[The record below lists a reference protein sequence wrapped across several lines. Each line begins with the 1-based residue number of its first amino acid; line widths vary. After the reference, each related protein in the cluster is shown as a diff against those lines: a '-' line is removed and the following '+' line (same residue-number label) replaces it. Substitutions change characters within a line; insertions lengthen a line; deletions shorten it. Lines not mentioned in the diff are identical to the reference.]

1 MPRNKRVF
9 PFFLDGGIQE
19 VTTAS
24 DSWDG
29 TSSFIEVTGS
39 GATSLTVGI
48 TDAYDRPIP
57 HGTMLVVKKTT
68 DNYNGVTINP
78 SADFSLN
85 DSTTVLKGG
94 DSMALFVFKGPSTT
108 NDKGEWVELVK
119 VTDESTRNLSS
130 VIVGG
135 TATFSNQ
142 IRKENNGTTTAAGG
156 TDAVTA
162 ATLGS
167 IDHPV
172 YFVSSDDA
180 AKGVKLNAIPSNN
193 TTITLINTSAT
204 AMKLYP
210 DGISRNT
217 INGAA
222 SIDLAANAVVRVYYT
237 AGAVYVG

>member
-19 VTTAS
+19 VNTTS

-39 GATSLTVGI
+39 GATALTVGI

-68 DNYNGVTINP
+68 DNYNNVTINP
-78 SADFSLN
+78 SADFSSR
-85 DSTTVLKGG
+85 DGTTTLQGG

-142 IRKENNGTTTAAGG
+142 IRKENDGTTTAADG
-156 TDAVTA
+156 TDAGTA

-172 YFVSSDDA
+172 YFVSSDA
-180 AKGVKLNAIPSNN
+180 ATKGVKLDATPPVS
-193 TTITLINTSAT
+193 TTITLINTSGT

-210 DGISRNT
+210 DGATRTT

-222 SIDLAANAVVRVYYT
+222 SIDLAANAVVRVYY
-237 AGAVYVG
+237 AASALHVG

>member
-19 VTTAS
+19 VTTTS

-29 TSSFIEVTGS
+29 TSSFIEVIGS
-39 GATSLTVGI
+39 GATSLSIGI
-48 TDAYDRPIP
+48 TDTYGRPIP

-68 DNYNGVTINP
+68 DNYNSVTIDP
-78 SADFSLN
+78 SADFSVR
-85 DSTTVLKGG
+85 DATTVLQGG

-119 VTDESTRNLSS
+119 VTDESAKNLSS
-130 VIVGG
+130 VTVSGV
-135 TATFSNQ
+135 ATFQNQ
-142 IRKENNGTTTAAGG
+142 IREENDGTVTAADGS
-156 TDAVTA
+156 DAGSA

-172 YFVSSDDA
+172 YFVSSDTA
-180 AKGVKLNAIPSNN
+180 TKGVKLDASPPDS

-210 DGISRNT
+210 DGSSRTT

-222 SIDLAANAVVRVYYT
+222 SIDLAANAVVKVYYAT
-237 AGAVYVG
+237 SAVYVG